1 VKIVLPEAVRKII
14 QTLSANGF
22 EAYAVGGCVRDSLLK
37 QTPSDWDITTS
48 CPPEKIKDLFKK
60 TIDTGLKHGTVSVLL
75 ENEVYEVTTFR
86 LDGDYKDGRHPSSVS
101 FTHSLEEDLARR
113 DFTINAMAY
122 NETKGLI
129 DPFDGLGDLQNKIIR
144 CVGTPD
150 TRFLED
156 ALRMLRAVRF
166 AAQKGFSI
174 EEQTLS
180 SIQKNAALV
189 KKLSAERIISEITK
203 ILLSDDVFKIKTLYY
218 TGLLAYI
225 MPEMVHCFE
234 TQQNIKWHLY
244 DVGTHSLFAVSFV
257 EKKPYLLYSAL
268 MHDWGK
274 PLTKGTNPDG
284 SDSFRN
290 HAKESVRLAE
300 DFMNRYKFSNKDKD
314 KILRLVKN
322 HDREIL
328 PDKKY
333 VKRAVSAVGDD
344 IFTDLLNLKRADAK
358 AQNFSLTAPRLAHYD
373 TLEKIYVSFKEND
386 EVFSLKQLSVNGHDL
401 KALGFCGKEIGV
413 ILDQLLQHVI
423 EHPEENKKELLLTK
437 IKAPL

>member
-257 EKKPYLLYSAL
+257 EKNRTFY
-268 MHDWGK
+268 
-274 PLTKGTNPDG
+274 T
-284 SDSFRN
+284 
-290 HAKESVRLAE
+290 VR
-300 DFMNRYKFSNKDKD
+300 
-314 KILRLVKN
+314 
-322 HDREIL
+322 
-328 PDKKY
+328 
-333 VKRAVSAVGDD
+333 
-344 IFTDLLNLKRADAK
+344 
-358 AQNFSLTAPRLAHYD
+358 
-373 TLEKIYVSFKEND
+373 
-386 EVFSLKQLSVNGHDL
+386 
-401 KALGFCGKEIGV
+401 
-413 ILDQLLQHVI
+413 
-423 EHPEENKKELLLTK
+423 
-437 IKAPL
+437 